1 VYGQCERNKRTNEQG
16 VVQNVEVVVEND
28 VLVQDMDVPP
38 VHNVED
44 NLLVQEALD
53 VPPIGT
59 LPKLNRWKLKRH
71 LSPKT
76 NKFANAEKKRWC

>member
-1 VYGQCERNKRTNEQG
+1 
-16 VVQNVEVVVEND
+16 
-28 VLVQDMDVPP
+28 
-38 VHNVED
+38 VED